1 MKHHSAECGDNYMAK
16 PLPYQEEIEY
26 TRALDDQVGKMIS
39 KFVVF
44 NTICKIWC
52 LSNFCF
58 QDGNSFWRPS
68 LLQFQNV
75 TFYLQME
82 KCGKSKQ
89 WYFYVQME
97 GSETECE
104 KFECRVSVCKFATSE
119 RHSIA
124 YNGKVCPI
132 DIKGAEELDA
142 AGCGLNVRDAVME
155 KIFVVDTS
163 DSGEGCAGRLGK
175 EGAGEKEEGEVGD
188 HGEGEG
194 ERFKFWVRVDLT
206 KATDLS

>member
-1 MKHHSAECGDNYMAK
+1 MKYCSAECGDNYMAK

-26 TRALDDQVGKMIS
+26 TRALDDQVGKMIT

-44 NTICKIWC
+44 KAICKIWFIHNILQNC
-52 LSNFCF
+52 LYSQHLTNFCF

-97 GSETECE
+97 GSE
-104 KFECRVSVCKFATSE
+104 VLE
-119 RHSIA
+119 R
-124 YNGKVCPI
+124 CT
-132 DIKGAEELDA
+132 L
-142 AGCGLNVRDAVME
+142 L
-155 KIFVVDTS
+155 
-163 DSGEGCAGRLGK
+163 
-175 EGAGEKEEGEVGD
+175 
-188 HGEGEG
+188 
-194 ERFKFWVRVDLT
+194 
-206 KATDLS
+206 DLSWPAVCLGLASGDVRARRSFFERLWFLGGAPGYQPG